1 KFIAPARQGDLLEV
15 TGKVVFTSTHT
26 ACSKVTALAVNKAT
40 WEKKKICE
48 GYFFFVAIDS
58 MMRPIPIP
66 QFIPETDEEQNEW
79 DKAERIRNN
88 MITNKVTE

>member
-1 KFIAPARQGDLLEV
+1 
-15 TGKVVFTSTHT
+15 
-26 ACSKVTALAVNKAT
+26 VNKST

-66 QFIPETDEEQNEW
+66 QFVVEEEE
-79 DKAERIRNN
+79 ERIDWERAKEIREH
-88 MITNKVTE
+88 MLAMKNK